1 MHRMFKSLVVI
12 LLLSAV
18 GVPVYGVDLTA
29 QDIFEG
35 MIYYEND
42 QLEAA
47 GINDYHCT
55 CTQTIVFPG
64 SRAMQVME
72 KDVYFMVPVYQ
83 LDMYDGKPAHIFEPD
98 AIITTLEIQ
107 TLERL
112 RDTKIGDVDC
122 YVIRLTPFEAAF
134 VRFPSTHY
142 VAKDDF
148 RKIRTLNYGSTDEF
162 DRVLKTL
169 DYTYSEVNGMML
181 LKTIAVKTEDEEG
194 NLLHTVTAEYTDYE
208 FDTGLTEQF
217 FKQFDSE
224 ISINPLYN

>member
-1 MHRMFKSLVVI
+1 MRRVLKSLVVI
-12 LLLSAV
+12 LLLTAV

-35 MIYYEND
+35 MVYYEND

-47 GINDYHCT
+47 GLNDYHCI
-55 CTQTIVFPG
+55 CTQTG
-64 SRAMQVME
+64 SRAMQVLE

-83 LDMYDGKPAHIFEPD
+83 LHMYDGKPAYIFEPD

-107 TLERL
+107 TLDRL

-134 VRFPSTHY
+134 ERYPSTHY

-148 RKIRTLNYGSTDEF
+148 RKIRTLNYASTDEL
-162 DRVLKTL
+162 DRVLKIL

-181 LKTIAVKTEDEEG
+181 LKTTVVKTEDEEG
-194 NLLHTVTAEYTDYE
+194 NLIHTVTAEYTDYE

-217 FKQFDSE
+217 FKQFDSD
-224 ISINPLYN
+224 ISINPSYN